1 MGAKIRAEK
10 TQEAAPRAQRDADRA
25 EAELVSLRMEG
36 FGGPAQPSANASTAD
51 WRSLR
56 SSAIGARR
64 ARAYRS
70 SRSDGRATRRS
81 GSSRPHSNAG
91 LAAKAATPPVHMI
104 RLTEKQEI
112 APYRWVHPNE
122 ER

>member
-10 TQEAAPRAQRDADRA
+10 TQEAAPRAERDADRA
-25 EAELVSLRMEG
+25 EAELVLLRMEG

-56 SSAIGARR
+56 SSATGARR

-91 LAAKAATPPVHMI
+91 LAAKAATR
-104 RLTEKQEI
+104 RLCT
-112 APYRWVHPNE
+112 
-122 ER
+122 